1 MLATIWGFV
10 MTSTTKTT
18 ITKKKAVDNN
28 TACTKATPNAIR
40 FKVST
45 KLQQNSEI
53 YEAVAEIPGFRP
65 TKVARNDGS
74 TVFTTKSSLTKACR
88 DRAAVLKRTPVFDF
102 GTLSAITKA
111 KITKK
116 LSGKV
121 PVAASGS
128 CPVTGA
134 TSPKS

>member
-1 MLATIWGFV
+1 LLATIWGFV

-88 DRAAVLKRTPVFDF
+88 DRAAVLKRTPIFDF

-128 CPVTGA
+128 CTVTGA